1 MGGALCSY
9 LMLKG
14 DFQAFCACPH
24 SLITGLGLT
33 QEGHLFGVNIFIAKC
48 VDQLISMCLASCL
61 HIAIEGTAK
70 NNVK

>member
-1 MGGALCSY
+1 MST
-9 LMLKG
+9 
-14 DFQAFCACPH
+14 F
-24 SLITGLGLT
+24 SVTGLGLT

-48 VDQLISMCLASCL
+48 VDQLISMCLACCL